1 MSTSRLQVL
10 VVTRLLGAFVAVP
23 RAVADALPWSWRAF
37 GSLGKPISCSGTGAR
52 AAGNTC
58 SFTLIDPLSGSGT
71 VEELVSVRNASAQ
84 RFCYG
89 ISLSTSYRAG
99 LQSFCVKPRSTGQY
113 KQHGAAGDYRGGR
126 ISIFV
131 TSSSRKQFIGAVKS
145 LSKSPFTVLFCESL
159 PVANLD
165 FKVYSPTYFAGFHF
179 TTFAL
184 TDGSACTDH
193 SRSAFVLGGRGTFG
207 NDYRGADIFE
217 KAANTCGSGTGFNT
231 KIANVAINAHG
242 AEVWSNCAGIASGAC
257 GAVQVKAYGGLI
269 TWTVPT
275 VDGYRP
281 TTISVTAHN
290 LAYSV
295 LLVVARGIK

>member
-1 MSTSRLQVL
+1 
-10 VVTRLLGAFVAVP
+10 
-23 RAVADALPWSWRAF
+23 
-37 GSLGKPISCSGTGAR
+37 
-52 AAGNTC
+52 
-58 SFTLIDPLSGSGT
+58 LIDPLSGSGT
-71 VEELVSVRNASAQ
+71 VEQLVSVRNTSTQ
-84 RFCYG
+84 RVCYG

-145 LSKSPFTVLFCESL
+145 SSKSPFTVLFCESL

-217 KAANTCGSGTGFNT
+217 RRPTR
-231 KIANVAINAHG
+231 
-242 AEVWSNCAGIASGAC
+242 AEVEPALTPRSR
-257 GAVQVKAYGGLI
+257 
-269 TWTVPT
+269 TWLSTLTAPRFGVTVPALH
-275 VDGYRP
+275 P
-281 TTISVTAHN
+281 
-290 LAYSV
+290 
-295 LLVVARGIK
+295 ARAALFK